1 MTTLARP
8 GGAPSSGAD
17 EHPDAPRHAAEA
29 PAEISRFAAWRAS
42 WAVALRMARR
52 DVRRHKGRSALIIVM
67 VTVPTALLS
76 LVLTLALTSDIRG
89 AETIPMLMG
98 NGQALIE
105 GPDSSRVLQGPDPAR
120 GFGGSEGAARPI
132 PGYDP
137 ERSGEENSE
146 AIAALIGGA
155 PVSAVRHFDARL
167 TVDERR
173 VRVSALALDGRVG
186 LGDKLELVSGRWPA
200 GADEALV
207 TASGVDSGLPSTGQ
221 QTLSIAG
228 SDRTLAIVGVAR
240 AASLYDTVGLVT
252 AVEPPDL
259 EQSYG
264 GWIVRGTDPV
274 TWADVRTLNEYGLRV
289 SSASVLRDPPA
300 ISELPAEVQESASGE
315 DSQMRLIAGM
325 GGAMLLI
332 ITTLLVGPAFAVS
345 AARQRRTL
353 ALAASNGAT
362 TAVLR
367 RTVLASALVL
377 GATSALAGTA
387 LGVALTPL
395 LIRGLNRWADYG
407 VDAPLDIRW
416 VLLGGIALC
425 AVGSTL
431 IAALLPARRLG
442 RLDIVGVMRGQAVS
456 PPPSKVVL
464 AVGAV
469 LSALGALVIL
479 GSTGVAGLPSVTR
492 LLGIQTGG
500 DYAVTVGAV
509 VLIVGS
515 LFLVPVALA
524 GIGRLGSHLPTT
536 LRIAA
541 RDLAR
546 HRSRSAPSVAAV
558 LAAVAGLSFGLTGL
572 ASDTEESRRTYIPVT
587 LPGEVVVR
595 AWAEPITADAIRAA
609 APGLIV
615 TENVA
620 AGAVDPMNG
629 LDAVPTEPYRLEFVS
644 IVPPG
649 CTAARTISDPEWDAA
664 ENARYLAAEEAGTT
678 DSFVFGTA
686 PCSTGGTTYG
696 GTGSTLLLPAE
707 EIVRRLGLDAA
718 QADAVRAGA
727 VITRALSPATA
738 SGDQVRVA
746 RGTFVIDPNATG
758 PTDPQVE
765 VLQEASLPAIQ
776 LAESA
781 QTEGKMLGASLMLAS
796 DSVVTTGWPSRPES
810 FTVRDAAG
818 APVTQEAVERL
829 RAALGDGF
837 EVSVE
842 RGFTRDDRIVVAAL
856 LGVFA
861 LLILVITLTSTA
873 LTVAEQQSD
882 QATLAALGATR
893 GTRRL
898 MAGAAAFLLAAVGC
912 VLGVAVGL
920 VPGIAISRALTSA
933 GWDPVNGVPEGQETI
948 LVIPWLSLLI
958 VGVLVPMVAGAI
970 AWAGIR
976 KAPQITRRST

>member
-395 LIRGLNRWADYG
+395 LIRGLNRWAVYG

-425 AVGSTL
+425 AVVSTL

-629 LDAVPTEPYRLEFVS
+629 VDAVPTEPYRLEFVS

>member
-186 LGDKLELVSGRWPA
+186 LGDKLELVSGLWPA

-425 AVGSTL
+425 AVVSTL

-649 CTAARTISDPEWDAA
+649 CTAARTISDPEWEAA

>member
-425 AVGSTL
+425 AVVSTL

-629 LDAVPTEPYRLEFVS
+629 VDAVPTEPYRLEFVS

>member
-425 AVGSTL
+425 AVVSTL

-796 DSVVTTGWPSRPES
+796 DSLVTTGWPSRPES

>member
-17 EHPDAPRHAAEA
+17 EHPDAPRHGAEA

-264 GWIVRGTDPV
+264 GGVVRGTDPV

-425 AVGSTL
+425 AVVSTL

-796 DSVVTTGWPSRPES
+796 DSLVTTGWPSRPES

>member
-425 AVGSTL
+425 AVVSTL

-948 LVIPWLSLLI
+948 LVIPWLSLLL

>member
-17 EHPDAPRHAAEA
+17 EHPDAPRHGAEA

-425 AVGSTL
+425 AVVSTL

-649 CTAARTISDPEWDAA
+649 CTAARTISDPEWEAA

>member
-29 PAEISRFAAWRAS
+29 PAEIRRFAAWRAS

-146 AIAALIGGA
+146 AIVALIGGA

-425 AVGSTL
+425 AVVSTL

>member
-425 AVGSTL
+425 AVVSTL

-796 DSVVTTGWPSRPES
+796 DSVVATGWPSRPES

-976 KAPQITRRST
+976 KAPQVTRRST

>member
-17 EHPDAPRHAAEA
+17 EHPDAPRHGAEA

-186 LGDKLELVSGRWPA
+186 LGDKLELVSGLWPA

-425 AVGSTL
+425 AVVSTL

-629 LDAVPTEPYRLEFVS
+629 VDAVPTEPYRLEFVS